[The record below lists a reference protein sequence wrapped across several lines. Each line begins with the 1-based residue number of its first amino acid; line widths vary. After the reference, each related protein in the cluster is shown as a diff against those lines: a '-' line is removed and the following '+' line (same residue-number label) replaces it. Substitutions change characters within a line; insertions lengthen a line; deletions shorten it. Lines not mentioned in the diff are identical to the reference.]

1 MRSKRRAFI
10 VRTKMKFPRVAST
23 IRRLT
28 IVLAIT
34 IVVRAQQRFKE
45 VPAIYQEVS
54 AGHDVQLPC
63 KVQDKKGQCIWQKDR
78 KPVGIYPDKYEWFSL
93 RSNDCTLLI
102 RRASLEFDDG
112 FWECQVTSGD
122 FMRQDALTSLP
133 ARLLVR
139 GICFS
144 SLVFFVFF
152 LLNICQCLI
161 TNKLLYRC
169 SKNLLFTHI
178 YTYSN

>member
-1 MRSKRRAFI
+1 
-10 VRTKMKFPRVAST
+10 MKFPRVAST
-23 IRRLT
+23 IRCLT

-34 IVVRAQQRFKE
+34 SVVCAQQRFKE

-78 KPVGIYPDKYEWFSL
+78 KPVGIYPDKYEWLSL

-144 SLVFFVFF
+144 SSIFF
-152 LLNICQCLI
+152 LFLFFKYMKFFN
-161 TNKLLYRC
+161 NKQVV
-169 SKNLLFTHI
+169 LLFKNSSICTHLDL
-178 YTYSN
+178 TVG